1 MGVYLYIRQKREQK
15 LAIKETM
22 KEMLAIPSPIQD
34 GVIQFV
40 SKREFE
46 FGKLIEKADSA
57 FHNGNF
63 SIAESLYI
71 KAFEVA
77 EEPKEKGL
85 ALMGIGAANGVQGK
99 FEDTIRNLRKALKYR
114 RAIKDNIAIGRVY
127 FNLGVCYQSIGRIS
141 EAIKNYS
148 TAIKLNQKDAEAYNN
163 RGIAY
168 YDKGDLDRAIA
179 DYTKAIELN
188 PKFAKA
194 MANLGRVYHKGKGD
208 KNKAE
213 FWYKEAL
220 KNKEFLPDKGK
231 RVQQWLKE
239 LQEEE

>member
-1 MGVYLYIRQKREQK
+1 LAVYLYIRQKREQK
-15 LAIKETM
+15 PAIQGTM

-99 FEDTIRNLRKALKYR
+99 LEDTIRNLRKALKYR

-148 TAIKLNQKDAEAYNN
+148 TAIKLNQKDAGAYNN

-168 YDKGDLDRAIA
+168 ANKGDPDQAIA
-179 DYTKAIELN
+179 DYNKAIELN
-188 PKFAKA
+188 PNDAKA
-194 MANLGRVYHKGKGD
+194 MANLGWVYHKGKGD

-213 FWYKEAL
+213 FWYKKAL
-220 KNKEFLPDKGK
+220 ANKEFLTDPEIKLLE
-231 RVQQWLKE
+231 QLLKE
-239 LQEEE
+239 LQEQ

>member
-1 MGVYLYIRQKREQK
+1 
-15 LAIKETM
+15 M

-99 FEDTIRNLRKALKYR
+99 LEDTIRNLRKALKYR

-148 TAIKLNQKDAEAYNN
+148 TAIKLNQKDAGAYNN

-168 YDKGDLDRAIA
+168 ANKGDPDQAIA
-179 DYTKAIELN
+179 DYNKAIELN
-188 PKFAKA
+188 PNDAKA
-194 MANLGRVYHKGKGD
+194 MANLGWVYHKGKGD

-213 FWYKEAL
+213 FWYKKAL
-220 KNKEFLPDKGK
+220 ANKEFLTDPEIKLLE
-231 RVQQWLKE
+231 QLLKE
-239 LQEEE
+239 LQEQ